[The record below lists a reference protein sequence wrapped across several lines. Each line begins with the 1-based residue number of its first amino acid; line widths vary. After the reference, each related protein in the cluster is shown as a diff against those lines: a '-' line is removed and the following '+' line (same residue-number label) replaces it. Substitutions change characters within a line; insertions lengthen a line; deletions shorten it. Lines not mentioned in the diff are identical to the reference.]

1 MLFADAWLA
10 GKWAERAGPPEFH
23 RSRMSP
29 VLAVLSVSQQP
40 NHLEVADRWQCVWPV
55 PEMSWTYRSTW
66 GKPRHV
72 VSVNLG
78 ESVNF
83 SRSRGQNMS
92 SGSSQLDY
100 RSTWG
105 ESPFR
110 YRSTWGNTGTAVSVN
125 LGGKRPK
132 LSVNLG
138 GKQCIPIGQL
148 GGKTA
153 LNLVTDV
160 YRAVLLLLLQQFFY
174 SFQQIKRTTTQRRS
188 G

>member
-92 SGSSQLDY
+92 SGSSHLDY

-138 GKQCIPIGQL
+138 DGSELFRSTWGEKGQ
-148 GGKTA
+148 
-153 LNLVTDV
+153 N
-160 YRAVLLLLLQQFFY
+160 YRSTWGETVHTYRSTWGENSAEP
-174 SFQQIKRTTTQRRS
+174 RHRRV
-188 G
+188 